1 MFLALKQTEYN
12 SWQYVQDLDCAVDS
26 ISLGLQAKFGDKDQA
41 QSSLRQR
48 SLYREIL
55 KICPPVFYAASEAI

>member
-1 MFLALKQTEYN
+1 M
-12 SWQYVQDLDCAVDS
+12 VIQDLDCAVDL